1 MLVKAE
7 VIVVVIP
14 ITVNL
19 ELYDRA
25 RNNWLLLSKTM
36 LFGENRAA
44 LVEAVSSKLFS
55 FAAFEACNIKMLR
68 GPA

>member
-1 MLVKAE
+1 MLEKAE

-25 RNNWLLLSKTM
+25 RNNLLLLSKTM
-36 LFGENRAA
+36 LFGENIAA
-44 LVEAVSSKLFS
+44 LVG
-55 FAAFEACNIKMLR
+55 AAS
-68 GPA
+68 

>member
-1 MLVKAE
+1 M
-7 VIVVVIP
+7 IVVVMP

-36 LFGENRAA
+36 LFGENKAA
-44 LVEAVSSKLFS
+44 LVGAASSKLFS
-55 FAAFEACNIKMLR
+55 FAAFEACNIKMFR
-68 GPA
+68 GPE